1 VAEAA
6 IGFGDR
12 ASPFFDDRRPRISPR
27 PRHAEFRENA
37 KPEAGFKLKPALD
50 QGRCRR
56 WIAVSTLWSNG
67 GREAVCHCRE
77 DFTSTIIALTIGRLS
92 QDLRGDAIRTQSSLI
107 NGPR

>member
-1 VAEAA
+1 LGSATV
-6 IGFGDR
+6 
-12 ASPFFDDRRPRISPR
+12 RRRSSTTAGHEFLR
-27 PRHAEFRENA
+27 DHLRHAELRENA

-67 GREAVCHCRE
+67 GLEAVCHCRE